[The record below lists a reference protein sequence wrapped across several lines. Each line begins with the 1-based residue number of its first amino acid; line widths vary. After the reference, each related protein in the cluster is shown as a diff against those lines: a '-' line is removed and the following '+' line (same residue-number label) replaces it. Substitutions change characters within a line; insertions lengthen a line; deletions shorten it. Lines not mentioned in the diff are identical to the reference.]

1 MKVLLQVVVLV
12 SLGVEMT
19 MGTQVVVDFL
29 VAREAEA
36 LKLLLMALDI
46 VAGHLRMLIGLVV
59 IRVLDLGIEPII
71 LPLGMEEVQVI
82 MAPAHQDML

>member
-19 MGTQVVVDFL
+19 TGTLVVVDFL

-36 LKLLLMALDI
+36 LKLLLMALDTR
-46 VAGHLRMLIGLVV
+46 AGHL
-59 IRVLDLGIEPII
+59 
-71 LPLGMEEVQVI
+71 
-82 MAPAHQDML
+82 